1 MVLIVL
7 LASSCGHAS
16 AANAPGTVNQEPGRS
31 EVASYSESGGGS
43 GAQVAAPT
51 GTAERLVITGNVAV
65 RTIDVAAMVR
75 VVREHTAAVGGTVVS
90 EVVEGNA
97 EEGHATLQLRLPPAA
112 TVSFVDWLGTQA
124 TVESRAVETADVSRA
139 YVDQEL
145 AIKNL
150 KITMARLQDL
160 AGRRDAQLK
169 DVLEVER
176 ELTRVRGEIERIEGE
191 HRLLGDRI
199 ARATLTVR
207 VLPKR
212 GAHPPDIHVEPEL
225 KFELVPHLTVLH
237 FLDAGSARAQTRAGG
252 GATLMFSRA
261 LSLDISMLPRHQ
273 NDARSFLFDAS
284 VAGHSDFL
292 GGGRRRFGNPYLG
305 LRAGGG
311 SVNTHG
317 VFTFGAEVGVEL
329 VRYKLFLVDVAGR
342 ALGFIY
348 GRGVSND
355 VVLEGT
361 LGVGVPF

>member
-1 MVLIVL
+1 M
-7 LASSCGHAS
+7 
-16 AANAPGTVNQEPGRS
+16 
-31 EVASYSESGGGS
+31 
-43 GAQVAAPT
+43 
-51 GTAERLVITGNVAV
+51 
-65 RTIDVAAMVR
+65 
-75 VVREHTAAVGGTVVS
+75 
-90 EVVEGNA
+90 
-97 EEGHATLQLRLPPAA
+97 QLRLPPATA
-112 TVSFVDWLGTQA
+112 VPFVDWLGTQA
-124 TVESRAVETADVSRA
+124 TVESRSLETSDVSRM

-150 KITMARLQDL
+150 QITMGRLQEL
-160 AGRRDAQLK
+160 AARRDAQLK

-176 ELTRVRGEIERIEGE
+176 ELTRVRGEIEQLEGE

-199 ARATLTVR
+199 ARATLTVS
-207 VLPKR
+207 VLPKH

-237 FLDAGSARAQTRAGG
+237 FLDAGVARAQTRGG
-252 GATLMFSRA
+252 GGVTLMFSRA
-261 LSLDISMLPRHQ
+261 FALDITALPRHEG
-273 NDARSFLFDAS
+273 DARSFLFSAS
-284 VAGHSDFL
+284 VATYSDFL
-292 GGGRRRFGNPYLG
+292 GGGRRRYGNPYLG

-329 VRYKLFLVDVAGR
+329 VRYKLFLLDVTGR

-355 VVLEGT
+355 VVLEGA